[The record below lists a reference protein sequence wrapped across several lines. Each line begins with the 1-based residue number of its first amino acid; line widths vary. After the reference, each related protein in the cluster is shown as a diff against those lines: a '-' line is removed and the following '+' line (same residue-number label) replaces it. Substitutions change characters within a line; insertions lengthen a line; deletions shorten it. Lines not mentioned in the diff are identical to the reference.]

1 MIFLI
6 IISLQILLMR
16 SPQEHRKEF
25 KSLIAEGQLAARAPL
40 QTALDAAVTLLLS
53 MEICVVMSR
62 CLGSG
67 VLRSQQQCS
76 HQRKIFCLDDA
87 N

>member
-53 MEICVVMSR
+53 MEIVW
-62 CLGSG
+62 
-67 VLRSQQQCS
+67 
-76 HQRKIFCLDDA
+76 
-87 N
+87 